1 MYENVALVGKL
12 KTARSQFSLRPASQE
27 AAMKDKLR
35 AKAEEAK
42 AQKLCG
48 TASSNCPSS
57 SSCSVSIS
65 RPGPLVI
72 PNCNTSSSSSSSTV
86 FLPPIGGSSN
96 CPPRGLFDETVSNRI
111 LRRSELKLLET
122 VKEQESEKTVSR
134 SMGSSCSTPDSSGG
148 GGGANESEY
157 PPGICDRSSC
167 LIECR
172 EGEHNVDEYGIRIEK
187 EFFDDD
193 EEEQT
198 GLECSEKDEQVNED
212 VHSALEK
219 FFVKPAS
226 EFIVDFYDAF
236 SNIDDGGVA
245 LMMEYMDG
253 KLNMVTIPFCERL
266 LL

>member
-1 MYENVALVGKL
+1 MNITHTIVPLIGKL

-48 TASSNCPSS
+48 TANSNCPSS
-57 SSCSVSIS
+57 NSCSVSIS
-65 RPGPLVI
+65 RPSPLVI
-72 PNCNTSSSSSSSTV
+72 PNCNMSPSSSSSSSSV
-86 FLPPIGGSSN
+86 FLPPIGSSSN

-148 GGGANESEY
+148 GGGDGDRDGVNESGY
-157 PPGICDRSSC
+157 PPGACDRSSC

-193 EEEQT
+193 EEDQS
-198 GLECSEKDEQVNED
+198 GLECSGEQVNED

-253 KLNMVTIPFCERL
+253 E
-266 LL
+266 

>member
-1 MYENVALVGKL
+1 
-12 KTARSQFSLRPASQE
+12 
-27 AAMKDKLR
+27 MKDKLR
-35 AKAEEAK
+35 AKAEELK

-48 TASSNCPSS
+48 TANSGCPPSS
-57 SSCSVSIS
+57 LCT

-72 PNCNTSSSSSSSTV
+72 PNCNTGSGSV
-86 FLPPIGGSSN
+86 FLPPIGSSSN
-96 CPPRGLFDETVSNRI
+96 GPSRGLFDETISNRI

-148 GGGANESEY
+148 GGGDGDGVNESGY
-157 PPGICDRSSC
+157 PQGSCDRSSC
-167 LIECR
+167 TIECR
-172 EGEHNVDEYGIRIEK
+172 EDEHNVDEYGIRIEK

-193 EEEQT
+193 EEDQT
-198 GLECSEKDEQVNED
+198 GLECTETDAQTTED
-212 VHSALEK
+212 VSALEK

-253 KLNMVTIPFCERL
+253 EYKSVVLASY
-266 LL
+266 